1 VKAATRF
8 GSIRRYLFLVLA
20 VGAILAL
27 WIANRDLGARAV
39 DITLSNLKEMLLVL
53 PPIFIILGLLDVWVP
68 RERMIKLMG
77 EASGWRGALIA
88 FLLGSAAAGP
98 LYAAF
103 PVAQVLLK
111 KGASMRNVLI
121 LIGAWSTT
129 KIPLLMFELTSMGAR
144 FTLTRLIVDLGG
156 ILLIALLLERF
167 MKDADRNE
175 ILAKA
180 RG

>member
-1 VKAATRF
+1 MRWAL
-8 GSIRRYLFLVLA
+8 SLFCGLTNHA
-20 VGAILAL
+20 SGAQ
-27 WIANRDLGARAV
+27 AV

-68 RERMIKLMG
+68 REQMIKLMG
-77 EASGWRGALIA
+77 EDSGLMGIVLA

-121 LIGAWSTT
+121 LLGAWSTT
-129 KIPLLMFELTSMGAR
+129 KIPMLMFELTSMGAR
-144 FTLTRLIVDLGG
+144 FTVTRLIVDLGG
-156 ILLIALLLERF
+156 ILLIALLMERF
-167 MKDADRNE
+167 MKEKDRDE

-180 RG
+180 RGAVQPEKANTRREAGIG

>member
-27 WIANRDLGARAV
+27 WIANRDLGARTI

-77 EASGWRGALIA
+77 DGSGWRE
-88 FLLGSAAAGP
+88 S
-98 LYAAF
+98 
-103 PVAQVLLK
+103 
-111 KGASMRNVLI
+111 
-121 LIGAWSTT
+121 
-129 KIPLLMFELTSMGAR
+129 
-144 FTLTRLIVDLGG
+144 
-156 ILLIALLLERF
+156 
-167 MKDADRNE
+167 
-175 ILAKA
+175 
-180 RG
+180 

>member
-1 VKAATRF
+1 MKTASRF
-8 GSIRRYLFLVLA
+8 GLLRRYLFLVL
-20 VGAILAL
+20 VLGAGLAL
-27 WIANRDLGARAV
+27 WLANRDAGFRAV
-39 DITLSNLKEMLLVL
+39 TVTLGNLKEMLLVL

-68 RERMIKLMG
+68 RERMIRVMG
-77 EASGWRGALIA
+77 EGSGMRGMLLA

-121 LIGAWSTT
+121 LLGAWSTT
-129 KIPLLMFELTSMGAR
+129 KIPMLMFELTSMGPR
-144 FTLTRLIVDLGG
+144 FTTTRLIVDLGG

-167 MKDADRNE
+167 MNDKDRDE